1 MPLIDLA
8 SIPRTE
14 LPFMDA
20 DHQLE
25 ASLLNELA
33 GAVEALG
40 AGGGST
46 EALLERFDALLRH
59 TAEHFERENEAM
71 RRSGFPPY
79 PVHRG
84 EHDRVLGEMR
94 AVRDAFAGGGPLEVL
109 RRYVVEATPAWFRS
123 HILTMDTV
131 TSGFVRARGG

>member
-1 MPLIDLA
+1 MPLIDLT

-14 LPFMDA
+14 LSFMDA

-25 ASLLNELA
+25 ANLLNELA
-33 GAVEALG
+33 QAVDELG
-40 AGGGST
+40 AGGGSPD
-46 EALLERFDALLRH
+46 AVVDRFDALLRH

-71 RRSGFPPY
+71 RRTGFPPY

-94 AVRDAFAGGGPLEVL
+94 AARDAFAGGGPLEAL
-109 RRYVVEATPAWFRS
+109 RRYVVDATPAWFRS

-131 TSGFVRARGG
+131 TSGFIRAHGG